1 MMVALEIS
9 FYGAPSM
16 NKNLINLSENDLT
29 VERTLIPFLLV
40 SAGFLLW
47 WLILFY
53 NFAGIS

>member
-1 MMVALEIS
+1 MAALEIS

-16 NKNLINLSENDLT
+16 NKNLIKLSENDLT